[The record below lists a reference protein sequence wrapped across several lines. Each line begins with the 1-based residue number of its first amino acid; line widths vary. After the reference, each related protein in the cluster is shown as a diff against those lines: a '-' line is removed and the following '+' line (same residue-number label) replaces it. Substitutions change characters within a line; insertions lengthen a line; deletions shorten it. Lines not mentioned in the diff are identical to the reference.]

1 MIYVD
6 NAATSFPKPECVYRA
21 IEECMRYYCA
31 NPGRGGHYY
40 ARLSSKIVMK
50 ARDALSRLFNIDDP
64 MRICITKNATE
75 GLNISIKGLLKPG
88 DHVIISSMEHNAVTR
103 PVKTLEKEIGI
114 KVTII
119 KGNDRGEIDPEDF
132 RKSIAVNTK
141 LIICTSAS
149 NVNGLIMPIEQIGE
163 IARECEIPFL
173 VDASQGAGYIDIDVE
188 KMHIDMMALPGHKGL
203 YGPQGTGALYIK
215 KGLNINTLMQGGTGS
230 NSEEVYQPGIMP
242 DMFESGTLNT
252 PGIAGL
258 AAGIRFIESYGLANI
273 RTKKYSLVK
282 RLTDA
287 LSDIEGVKLY
297 NPYEMDANCG
307 IVAFNIEGIDSAEL
321 SSILDRDF
329 SIAARGG
336 LHCAPFA
343 HKTLGTL
350 NSGILRIS
358 PGCFNTTQDMDEI
371 ADAVKTVCRKLHFM

>member
-1 MIYVD
+1 MYI
-6 NAATSFPKPECVYRA
+6 SF
-21 IEECMRYYCA
+21 
-31 NPGRGGHYY
+31 
-40 ARLSSKIVMK
+40 
-50 ARDALSRLFNIDDP
+50 
-64 MRICITKNATE
+64 
-75 GLNISIKGLLKPG
+75 
-88 DHVIISSMEHNAVTR
+88 
-103 PVKTLEKEIGI
+103 
-114 KVTII
+114 
-119 KGNDRGEIDPEDF
+119 
-132 RKSIAVNTK
+132 
-141 LIICTSAS
+141 